1 MITAQG
7 RNDGKIKLLNLMA
20 LAERL
25 LGTPEE
31 LILLNRVKNFYR

>member
-7 RNDGKIKLLNLMA
+7 RNDGKIKLLNLMT
-20 LAERL
+20 LASRL

-31 LILLNRVKNFYR
+31 LILLNKLKCFY